1 MTLSSN
7 LPNPVRPIGSN
18 VTLKCS
24 VHIPAVDIPLTLETV
39 LTGPDEFMTTM
50 NISQPILG
58 TISMTHTM
66 ASRVVISSFGR
77 EQSGSYTCTANLH
90 LSSLSTNHY
99 LISSAEFDSMQVVIG
114 ETVAAIIFI
123 ASLANLLITHSN
135 QVTTFQHSHLISN
148 HSIAVPYNYVHS

>member
-7 LPNPVRPIGSN
+7 LPNPVRPIGYN

-24 VHIPAVDIPLTLETV
+24 VHIPAVDIPLTLERV

-58 TISMTHTM
+58 SISMTHTT
-66 ASRVVISSFGR
+66 RVVISSFGR

-123 ASLANLLITHSN
+123 ASLANLQITHM
-135 QVTTFQHSHLISN
+135 Q
-148 HSIAVPYNYVHS
+148 